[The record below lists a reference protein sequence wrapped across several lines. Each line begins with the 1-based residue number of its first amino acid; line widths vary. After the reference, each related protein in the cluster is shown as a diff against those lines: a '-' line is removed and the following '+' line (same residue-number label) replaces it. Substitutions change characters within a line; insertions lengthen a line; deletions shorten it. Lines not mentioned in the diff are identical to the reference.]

1 MVLAAVRRA
10 TAAIADKIRCFMGNL
25 RFPPMKFDRKVQ
37 WNFAVDKKHT
47 SPLIP
52 AS

>member
-1 MVLAAVRRA
+1 
-10 TAAIADKIRCFMGNL
+10 
-25 RFPPMKFDRKVQ
+25 MKVSFDSLMEGQ